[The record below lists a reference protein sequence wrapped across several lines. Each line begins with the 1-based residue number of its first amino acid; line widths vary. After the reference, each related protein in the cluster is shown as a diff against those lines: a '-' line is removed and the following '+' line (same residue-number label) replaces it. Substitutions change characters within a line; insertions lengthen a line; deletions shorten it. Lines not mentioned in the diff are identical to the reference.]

1 MRTIFKKGHKVNVIQ
16 TGYIPGTYIH
26 HPGGEGKIIK
36 LLDASEWKE
45 PLVPL
50 YEVSI
55 NKKNYIIPEY
65 SMEKKWKI

>member
-1 MRTIFKKGHKVNVIQ
+1 MMAFLKKGNKVDVIE
-16 TGYIPGTYIH
+16 TGYLPGTYIH
-26 HPGGEGKIIK
+26 HPDGDGVIIR
-36 LLDASEWKE
+36 LLDASEWPE

-65 SMEKKWKI
+65 SMEKK

>member
-1 MRTIFKKGHKVNVIQ
+1 MRTIFKRGYKVNVVE

-26 HPGGEGKIIK
+26 HPGGEGKVIK
-36 LLDASEWKE
+36 LLDISEWKE

-55 NKKNYIIPEY
+55 NKKDYIIPQY
-65 SMEKKWKI
+65 SMEKK